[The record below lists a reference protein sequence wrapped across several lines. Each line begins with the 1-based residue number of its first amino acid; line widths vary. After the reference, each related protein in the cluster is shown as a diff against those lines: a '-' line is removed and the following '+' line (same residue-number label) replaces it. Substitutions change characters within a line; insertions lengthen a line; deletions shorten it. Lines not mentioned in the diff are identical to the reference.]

1 MRAKRPASWYAV
13 RAQSMRCVPRLLLRG
28 GPAAGKT
35 TLCDII
41 RKDYGARV
49 ALVPE
54 LATVLLAAGFP
65 RISDV
70 SAKRSFQR
78 AVYHTQREF
87 EDAQRIAHPQR
98 TLVCDRGAADAICF
112 WPDGP
117 EPFYREFSTSHQEE
131 LARYDAVL
139 FMDSVAAA
147 ELPILMPS
155 PSEGGNPLRIE
166 DAEQC
171 KAQNEQL
178 RALYEPHRRFY
189 HVPARTSFMAK
200 LEEGRRTFGT
210 ILRQLEEDH
219 RCLSA

>member
-1 MRAKRPASWYAV
+1 MWYAV
-13 RAQSMRCVPRLLLRG
+13 RGILSDVLRFALT
-28 GPAAGKT
+28 PARRAGSGQNDI
-35 TLCDII
+35 CDII
-41 RKDYGARV
+41 HKDYGTRV

-54 LATVLLAAGFP
+54 VATVLLAAGFP
-65 RISDV
+65 RISDIR
-70 SAKRSFQR
+70 AQRCFQR

-87 EDAQRIAHPQR
+87 EDAERIAHPHR

-117 EPFYREFSTSHQEE
+117 ATFYGEFCTSHQEE

-139 FMDSVAAA
+139 FLDSVAAA

-166 DAEQC
+166 DEEQC
-171 KAQNEQL
+171 LVQNERL

-189 HVPARTSFMAK
+189 HVAARTSFMAK
-200 LEEGRRTFGT
+200 LEEGRRTFET
-210 ILRQLEEDH
+210 ILRQLEEDR